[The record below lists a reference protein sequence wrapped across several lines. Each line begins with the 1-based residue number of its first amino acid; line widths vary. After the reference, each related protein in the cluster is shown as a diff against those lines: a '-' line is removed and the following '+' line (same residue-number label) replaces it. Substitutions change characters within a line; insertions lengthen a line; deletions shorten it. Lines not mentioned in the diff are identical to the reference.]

1 MNNFSIGLRNFMEPH
16 GTSRL
21 FVLLAL
27 ARDHKT
33 ACRAYFL
40 ALAALLA
47 TLQADLSVQG
57 DFPATLQADLSVQD
71 DILATLQADH
81 SVQDDFLATLQ
92 ADPSVQVDFL
102 ATLQADLSIQDDFLA
117 TLHAEPSDLART

>member
-1 MNNFSIGLRNFMEPH
+1 MNKFSIRPRTVQSFRPSG
-16 GTSRL
+16 
-21 FVLLAL
+21 L

-71 DILATLQADH
+71 D
-81 SVQDDFLATLQ
+81 
-92 ADPSVQVDFL
+92 
-102 ATLQADLSIQDDFLA
+102 FLA

>member
-1 MNNFSIGLRNFMEPH
+1 MGLY
-16 GTSRL
+16 GT
-21 FVLLAL
+21 FVLLAM

-57 DFPATLQADLSVQD
+57 DF
-71 DILATLQADH
+71 
-81 SVQDDFLATLQ
+81 LATLQ
-92 ADPSVQVDFL
+92 ADPSVQDDFW
-102 ATLQADLSIQDDFLA
+102 ATLPADRSVQDDILE
-117 TLHAEPSDLART
+117 TLQAEPSDLART

>member
-1 MNNFSIGLRNFMEPH
+1 MELY
-16 GTSRL
+16 GT

-57 DFPATLQADLSVQD
+57 DFLATLQADLSVQD
-71 DILATLQADH
+71 DFLAILQADH
-81 SVQDDFLATLQ
+81 SQDDFLATLQ
-92 ADPSVQVDFL
+92 ADPSVQD
-102 ATLQADLSIQDDFLA
+102 DLPASFQF
-117 TLHAEPSDLART
+117 DLALT